1 MISPPHQRFYTS
13 LRKFPFCTI
22 SLFSFFLFLPWDVP
36 RSSDRW
42 KFAKIRG
49 RKALRPNIGGPPS
62 SLWGEL
68 LKSSCSLDSA
78 EGTEGKGE
86 RRLRENRKGKRG
98 EEEKRGR
105 GERSAGVP
113 FIRGKKGGGRPFF
126 CTVLFSLFFTPFLLN
141 PDVKE
146 YLRIGGNLFLADSEF
161 DTKEKNL
168 REASFSQSISENLN

>member
-98 EEEKRGR
+98 GGKGERREERRRPFYSREKRG
-105 GERSAGVP
+105 GA
-113 FIRGKKGGGRPFF
+113 
-126 CTVLFSLFFTPFLLN
+126 TVFLYGSFLSFFTPFLLN

-161 DTKEKNL
+161 DTEGKK
-168 REASFSQSISENLN
+168 ISEKLHFPNRFLKT